1 DRAIE
6 AVLDTYS
13 TVLSGGQGNPLRHRL
28 EHGGWLF
35 APLAARAAALGI
47 AVAAQPGMLSVLGD
61 GFAEALP
68 ERSDELFAY
77 ASWRRTGIRVA
88 GSSDAPVIT
97 GDPLV
102 GIRDAVLRRTKGW
115 RR

>member
-1 DRAIE
+1 MQVCIQAQGDRAIE

-13 TVLSGGQGNPLRHRL
+13 TVLSGSPGNPLRHRI
-28 EHGGWLF
+28 EHGGSLF

-77 ASWRRTGIRVA
+77 GSWRRAGLRGA
-88 GSSDAPVIT
+88 GSSHAPVVRCRHL
-97 GDPLV
+97 P
-102 GIRDAVLRRTKGW
+102 GIR
-115 RR
+115 

>member
-1 DRAIE
+1 MHPRAGDRAIE

-13 TVLSGGQGNPLRHRL
+13 TVLSGSLGNPLRHRI
-28 EHGGWLF
+28 EHGGSLF

-68 ERSDELFAY
+68 ERSDELFACG
-77 ASWRRTGIRVA
+77 SWRRARVRGG
-88 GSSDAPVIT
+88 GSSHGPVVPA
-97 GDPLV
+97 G
-102 GIRDAVLRRTKGW
+102 
-115 RR
+115 